1 MGRKR
6 TKKIHEYTQLIV
18 PRNILLAVS
27 DFDSFELS
35 VLMVLIYKLQP
46 YMSVDT
52 RVVLSRNL
60 DEITLSYT
68 EITHHKEAREKTFE
82 RLVALRRK
90 EIRYRVQIPGNQIE
104 VCTGLFASVI
114 REEKGGCV
122 YVRIQKEAI
131 PWLLA
136 IGQGY
141 SWVEKLIFAA
151 CNTLY
156 LRRVYLY
163 LCSCQYRK
171 VATFTASIDEWRR
184 AIGCPESDTSNTI
197 LRRYLLT
204 FQTIINTP
212 EYQSHYQMH
221 IEPIYEKTTKGV
233 GRKSISSIGVTFC
246 LKPEFA
252 ETRTDYGRILNI
264 LSKYYEATGR
274 KDLRSVA
281 EVTEEIYNN
290 AAVAE
295 ALINLDAHYTKKHQG
310 NTAHVGN
317 TVIKAMKDRFGI
329 EMKKNANW
337 ETNK

>member
-6 TKKIHEYTQLIV
+6 SKTISEYTQLAV
-18 PRNILLAVS
+18 PRNILLAAS
-27 DFDSFELS
+27 DFDYFDLS
-35 VLMVLIYKLQP
+35 VIMALVDNIQP
-46 YMSVDT
+46 YMAVASND
-52 RVVLSRNL
+52 VLSRNL

-68 EITHHKEAREKTFE
+68 EITPRNEARESVFE
-82 RLVALRRK
+82 RLMLLSRK
-90 EIRYRVQIPGNQIE
+90 EIRYRVQIPGNPIE
-104 VCTGLFASVI
+104 ACTGLFERVI

-122 YVRIQKEAI
+122 YVRLQKEAI
-131 PWLLA
+131 PWFLA

-141 SWVEKLIFAA
+141 SWVEKQIFEA
-151 CNTLY
+151 CNSLY
-156 LRRVYLY
+156 IRRTYLY
-163 LCSCQYRK
+163 LCLCQYRK
-171 VATFTASIDEWRR
+171 SATITEPIDEWRR
-184 AIGCPESDTSNTI
+184 AIGCPESDTPNI
-197 LRRYLLT
+197 IVRRYILPL
-204 FQTIINTP
+204 QTLINNP

-281 EVTEEIYNN
+281 EVTEEIYNS

-295 ALINLDAHYTKKHQG
+295 ALINLNAHYTKKHQG